1 MRVLRT
7 IKCVHLIVFMFTTIL
22 VVVAL
27 SSHET
32 KLRLRKLFRK
42 KMEALDPKEFQQL
55 FQESQQIAAETK
67 EKFAS
72 NNIDESHNNAI
83 VDNDMNVVIENPE
96 PAQVAEEVELKL
108 VAQEHQHAEKEPIP
122 VEEIPADNSE

>member
-1 MRVLRT
+1 M
-7 IKCVHLIVFMFTTIL
+7 I
-22 VVVAL
+22 AL

-72 NNIDESHNNAI
+72 INNDNNDEQQQNAI
-83 VDNDMNVVIENPE
+83 VDSQMNVVIENPE

-108 VAQEHQHAEKEPIP
+108 VAQDHHAEKEPIP
-122 VEEIPADNSE
+122 VEEIPADNSEWLI